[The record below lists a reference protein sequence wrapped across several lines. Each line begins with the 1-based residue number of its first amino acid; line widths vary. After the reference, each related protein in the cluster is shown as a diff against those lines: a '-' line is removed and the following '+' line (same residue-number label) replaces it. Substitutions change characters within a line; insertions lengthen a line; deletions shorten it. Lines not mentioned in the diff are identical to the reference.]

1 MRRDGSEEGR
11 IHVVNMPARKIP
23 TNRRSLTGMVAS
35 RKNDRLV
42 ASESSLE
49 RDFLVLLEFD
59 PAVERYEEQPVR
71 IEYVDAGGRRRT
83 YTPDVLVHYR
93 TDLFPA
99 RPPLLCEVKYRDE
112 LAAHWQEFK
121 SKVRAGR
128 AYARGRGWRFKLVT
142 ERMVRTPYLQS
153 AKFLRPYRALAVND
167 ADVRLL
173 LDSLREIGEADP
185 ERLLAL
191 IHHDPY
197 KRAELLP
204 TLWHL
209 VSHGQVS
216 VDLNQPLTMRS
227 PLWTPTSV
235 EGGNTV

>member
-1 MRRDGSEEGR
+1 
-11 IHVVNMPARKIP
+11 
-23 TNRRSLTGMVAS
+23 MVAS

-83 YTPDVLVHYR
+83 YTPDVLVYYR
-93 TDLFPA
+93 ADLFPV
-99 RPPLLCEVKYRDE
+99 RPPLLCEVKYHDE
-112 LAAHWQEFK
+112 LTARWEEFK
-121 SKVRAGR
+121 PKVRAGR
-128 AYARGRGWRFKLVT
+128 AYARGQGWRFKLVT
-142 ERMVRTPYLQS
+142 ERKVRTPYLQS

-167 ADVRLL
+167 EDVGLI
-173 LDSLREIGEADP
+173 LDALREAGESDP
-185 ERLLAL
+185 ERLLTL

-209 VSHGQVS
+209 VSHGRVGA
-216 VDLNQPLTMRS
+216 DLNQPLTMRS
-227 PLWTPTSV
+227 PLWAPASV
-235 EGGNTV
+235 EGGSTV